1 MSLKHTPAEEYELT
15 RETSGESHGISDT
28 ANEDEAETQLLPQ
41 PAQPLETS
49 RSLTSI
55 LGALVPLT
63 WRRRRPGRLPRT
75 RRPHRTRYRTCF
87 RGSAFRKLIH
97 FLYAFLIV
105 LLSTIIAGAV
115 FYPSYTHLPR
125 HYQELRELVKSSSQP
140 GRGNPRHEK
149 IFIAASV
156 RDRHGRL
163 AKGVWAEKILEL
175 VELLGPDNVF
185 LSIYENDAGA
195 VGQAAL
201 QELDGRLA
209 FPHLLEFEEHLPVD
223 VVPTVRIPDG
233 THRVKRIAY
242 LAEVRNRA
250 LRPLGT
256 SEVRYDKLL
265 YLNDVVFNPIDVLHL
280 LFSTRMAETGQ
291 TEYRA
296 ACAVDFINP
305 FKFYDNFA
313 TRDSEGYSMGIPFF
327 PWFTASGEA
336 QSLQD
341 VLDGKDAVR
350 VRSCWGGMVAF
361 DAKFFQEALSREEE
375 PVTALGEFRNT
386 SAPYRFRAEGDLFW
400 DASECCLIHADIQDP
415 YSDESG
421 IYMNPYVRVA
431 YGTETLWWLGFTRRF
446 ERLYSPIH
454 FLLNSM
460 VGMPLYNPRRAEHAG
475 EEVEETVWVPDQSLA
490 AGGSFKAMPR
500 IATNSGFCGRRGL
513 QIMKMDKDSAGR
525 SYELIPPPS

>member
-1 MSLKHTPAEEYELT
+1 MSWNDPQAEEYELT
-15 RETSGESHGISDT
+15 REISGESHEISDL
-28 ANEDEAETQLLPQ
+28 ANGDEAELQLLPQ
-41 PAQPLETS
+41 PTQSIETS
-49 RSLTSI
+49 RSLYSI
-55 LGALVPLT
+55 LGALVPST
-63 WRRRRPGRLPRT
+63 WGRWRRGRVPRT
-75 RRPHRTRYRTCF
+75 TRPHRTRRRTCF
-87 RGSAFRKLIH
+87 RRSAFRKLVR
-97 FLYAFLIV
+97 FLYAFLGV
-105 LLSTIIAGAV
+105 LLSTIVVVAV
-115 FYPSYTHLPR
+115 FYPSYTHLPH
-125 HYQELRELVKSSSQP
+125 HYKELREQVNSSTQP

-149 IFIAASV
+149 IFIAASI

-163 AKGVWAEKILEL
+163 ARGIWAEKILWL

-201 QELDGRLA
+201 QELDGRLS
-209 FPHLLEFEEHLPVD
+209 FPHLLEFEEHLDPD
-223 VVPTVRIPDG
+223 VLPTVIMPDG

-250 LRPLGT
+250 LRPLET

-265 YLNDVVFNPIDVLHL
+265 FLNDVLFDPVDVLHL
-280 LFSTRMAETGQ
+280 LFSTHMAENGQ
-291 TEYRA
+291 TDYRA

-313 TRDSEGYSMGIPFF
+313 ARDAEGYSMGIPFF

-361 DAKFFQEALSREEE
+361 DAKFFQKALRGEQE

-386 SAPYRFRAEGDLFW
+386 SAPYHFRAEEDIFW

-415 YSDESG
+415 YSAESG

-431 YGTETLWWLGFTRRF
+431 YGTKTLAWLGLTRRF
-446 ERLYSPIH
+446 ERLYSPMH
-454 FLLNSM
+454 FLLTFM
-460 VGMPLYNPRRAEHAG
+460 TGMPWYNPRRAEHAG
-475 EEVEETVWVPDQSLA
+475 EDVEETVWVPDQSLA
-490 AGGSFKAMPR
+490 AGGSYQVLSR

-513 QIMKMDKDSAGR
+513 QIMKMDRDSGG
-525 SYELIPPPS
+525 SNFEPIPPPS